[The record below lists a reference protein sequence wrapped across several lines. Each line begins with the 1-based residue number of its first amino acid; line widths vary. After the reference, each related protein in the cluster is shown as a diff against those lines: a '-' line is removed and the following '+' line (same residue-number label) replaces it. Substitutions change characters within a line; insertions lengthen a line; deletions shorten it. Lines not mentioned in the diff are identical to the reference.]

1 MMAGWIFT
9 LFALLFVGVGGFALV
24 MMMRGKLNAT
34 AAAPVRREVVT
45 GGGATADGEVL
56 HLPLAAGFAGIKGLP
71 WISWASSDIRPRLVL
86 HPDVVEYGVVRS
98 HRLPYAAV
106 SRVDVRRTAG
116 TCNVV
121 LEFHGRLSSFAGNL
135 VDPGKARLAVQVLA
149 EKGCPLS
156 PRAERL
162 LNEAEGGC
170 Q

>member
-1 MMAGWIFT
+1 MMAGWIFAV
-9 LFALLFVGVGGFALV
+9 FGLLFVGVGGFALV

-34 AAAPVRREVVT
+34 AAAPVRREVVP
-45 GGGATADGEVL
+45 DGEGL

-116 TCNVV
+116 TCNFV

-135 VDPGKARLAVQVLA
+135 VDPGKALLAVQVLA
-149 EKGCPLS
+149 ERGCPLS
-156 PRAERL
+156 PRAQRL

>member
-1 MMAGWIFT
+1 MAGWIFAV
-9 LFALLFVGVGGFALV
+9 FGLLFVGVGGFALV

-34 AAAPVRREVVT
+34 AAAPVRREGVT
-45 GGGATADGEVL
+45 GGGAAVDGEVL

-135 VDPGKARLAVQVLA
+135 VDPGKARLAVQLLA
-149 EKGCPLS
+149 ERGCPLS